1 MTDNE
6 MKTKVRLLLGETDST
21 NTYYTDSEIETQIND
36 SILLVAGEVPTNL
49 TYAELVSVGDQ
60 KTYGLPTD
68 FLQLKDLQVF
78 VTGTAR
84 RVQMQKLNYD
94 EFENYVGGNVD
105 KTGEPYYYRMEVG
118 ATAVTAGSP
127 PGDIWIYPAAPS
139 TLHTLRLVYY
149 QKPSALAF
157 SGQVSEL
164 PEFLHMPVCYHA
176 SMHLSMKDNSGKKA
190 NQMASLYNKAIDT
203 AKKVVNKRDRTGA
216 FQIRT
221 SYGRSSLLGNH
232 GKRIRRGPLR

>member
-6 MKTKVRLLLGETDST
+6 MKTKVRLLLGETDNT

-49 TYAELVSVGDQ
+49 TYAELDSVADQ
-60 KTYGLPTD
+60 KTYGLPTN

-78 VTGTAR
+78 ETGTAR
-84 RVQMQKLNYD
+84 RVQMQRLGYD
-94 EFENYVGGNVD
+94 EFEYLVGGNVD
-105 KTGEPYYYRMEVG
+105 MTGEPYYYRMEVG
-118 ATAVTAGSP
+118 ATDVVAGSR

-139 TLHTLRLVYY
+139 DGHTLRLVYY
-149 QKPSALAF
+149 QKPDALNF

-176 SMHLSMKDNSGKKA
+176 AMHVAMKDDSSKKA
-190 NQMASLYNKAIDT
+190 NQMAALYNKAIDT

-216 FQIRT
+216 YQIRT
-221 SYGRSSLLGNH
+221 SYGRSSLLGNL